1 MMSAPAAPVAPAADP
16 PPVETEAKLHAS
28 RRAFDALAEAP
39 EVAGWRVAERRD
51 TALRDTYWDTPDGRL
66 ARAGSTLRVRQ
77 NGSDPQGELTLKGP
91 VPREA
96 GSGAPGAWSR
106 TELSVAVPAG
116 SGPPEWATIP
126 AAQPVLD
133 ALRRLGAA
141 GGLRPDVV
149 LRNPR
154 RDLLL
159 RQGADEVVLSLDEVA
174 LEGAPYRRRYVE
186 AELKKGRTQA
196 LQTLV
201 EALVEQFGL
210 RPSRRAKAQAAREW
224 LARQSAVGSG
234 GAVPGKST
242 RERGLGA

>member
-1 MMSAPAAPVAPAADP
+1 MSEEGVSWYRCPQMTASPVAQTADP
-16 PPVETEAKLHAS
+16 TPVETEAKLHAS
-28 RRAFDALAEAP
+28 RRVFAALADAP

-77 NGSDPQGELTLKGP
+77 NGRDPRGELTLKGP

-116 SGPPEWATIP
+116 SGPPEWAAIP
-126 AAQPVLD
+126 AARPVLD
-133 ALRRLGAA
+133 ALRRLGAS

-149 LRNPR
+149 LLNPR

-159 RQGADEVVLSLDEVA
+159 RRGEDEVVLSLDEVA

-186 AELKKGRTQA
+186 AELKKGQAQA
-196 LQTLV
+196 LQSLVETLV
-201 EALVEQFGL
+201 GQFGL
-210 RPSRRAKAQAAREW
+210 RPSRRAKVQAAREW
-224 LARQSAVGSG
+224 LARQPAAQAERKG
-234 GAVPGKST
+234 G
-242 RERGLGA
+242 

>member
-1 MMSAPAAPVAPAADP
+1 MMASPVAQTTDPA
-16 PPVETEAKLHAS
+16 PVETEAKLHAS
-28 RRAFDALAEAP
+28 RRVFAALADAP

-51 TALRDTYWDTPDGRL
+51 TSLRDTYWDTPDGRL

-77 NGSDPQGELTLKGP
+77 NGPDPRGELTLKGP

-116 SGPPEWATIP
+116 SGPSEWAAIP
-126 AAQPVLD
+126 AARPVLD
-133 ALRRLGAA
+133 ALRRLGTS

-149 LRNPR
+149 LLNPR

-159 RQGADEVVLSLDEVA
+159 RRGDDGEDEVVLSLDEVA

-186 AELKKGRTQA
+186 AELKKGQAQA
-196 LQTLV
+196 LQ
-201 EALVEQFGL
+201 ALVETLVGRFGL
-210 RPSRRAKAQAAREW
+210 RPSRRAKVQAAREW
-224 LARQSAVGSG
+224 LARQPA
-234 GAVPGKST
+234 A
-242 RERGLGA
+242 